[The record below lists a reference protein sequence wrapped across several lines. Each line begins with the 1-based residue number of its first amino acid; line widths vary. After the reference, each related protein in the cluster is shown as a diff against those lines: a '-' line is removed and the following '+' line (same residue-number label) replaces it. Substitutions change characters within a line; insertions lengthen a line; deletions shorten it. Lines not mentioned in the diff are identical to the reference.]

1 MQDERS
7 LEGILAEKAPARP
20 PTNPCHLRELISGR
34 GILPHPHHGQAQKID
49 VFESIS
55 SISSIRAVMAWD
67 SKSARRR
74 QNSTAS
80 RLPVHTKNQSI
91 TSVVIEPKSAQVA
104 DPSLQPFLNPSFD
117 PADYLNA
124 TLPSLQSSGRG
135 GVPLAELSAQTQT
148 MLSQLSANTTRLTTA
163 LTQLTDEILR
173 SGSRLAYE
181 VEVLQGETLGLSE
194 ALTEGLQEDVVKFV
208 SNGLDQ
214 DLARKQSRTLE
225 TNGTR
230 RRSSTIAA
238 PKTPVREE
246 PPPLVDPPYITKLR
260 TLTLVRERL
269 DTVIKTF
276 GDAMAWTFP
285 PSEVSVSSSFL
296 SVSAPEP
303 GSEMHST
310 EEKGQQVSKKLR
322 DQIADLLIGGDP
334 IDGIEAAAKR
344 VEELKD
350 LATVWKGTAEERARV
365 KFVDNLAKLVE
376 DRHRDLLMEA
386 EQDGG
391 LRSRVE
397 TLHEEK
403 VSNTGENKPQGGYGF
418 ISRLQKL
425 RGAS

>member
-1 MQDERS
+1 
-7 LEGILAEKAPARP
+7 
-20 PTNPCHLRELISGR
+20 
-34 GILPHPHHGQAQKID
+34 
-49 VFESIS
+49 
-55 SISSIRAVMAWD
+55 MAWD
-67 SKSARRR
+67 SKHARRR
-74 QNSTAS
+74 QNSTAPKQ
-80 RLPVHTKNQSI
+80 PVQNRSI
-91 TSVVIEPKSAQVA
+91 PSVVVEPKSAHVA

-124 TLPSLQSSGRG
+124 TLPALQTSPGRE
-135 GVPLAELSAQTQT
+135 GVPIADLSAQTQT
-148 MLSQLSANTTRLTTA
+148 TLSQLSAHTTRLTTT

-181 VEVLQGETLGLSE
+181 VEVLRGETLGFSE
-194 ALTEGLQEDVVKFV
+194 ALTDGLQEDVAKFV
-208 SNGLDQ
+208 PNGLDQ
-214 DLARKQSRTLE
+214 SLAGKQSRVE

-230 RRSSTIAA
+230 RRSSTLTA
-238 PKTPVREE
+238 PKTPIQEE
-246 PPPLVDPPYITKLR
+246 PVTPADPPYITNLR

-322 DQIADLLIGGDP
+322 DEIADLLIGGDP
-334 IDGIEAAAKR
+334 IEGIEAAAKR

-350 LATVWKGTAEERARV
+350 LATVWKSTAEERGRV
-365 KFVDNLAKLVE
+365 KFVDSLAKLVE
-376 DRHRDLLMEA
+376 DRHKDLLREA
-386 EQDGG
+386 EQDGR
-391 LRSRVE
+391 LRQRVE
-397 TLHEEK
+397 TLHETNDSGVE
-403 VSNTGENKPQGGYGF
+403 EDKPQSGYGF